1 MTRPLEGITVVALE
15 QAVAAPFATRQF
27 ADLGARIIKIE
38 RPGPGDFARA
48 YDENVRGMSAYFVW
62 LNRGKQSLTLD
73 LKHPGG
79 REVMERLISRADVFI
94 QNLAPGAAERLG
106 LGAAAL
112 HPKYP
117 GLIVCDISGYG
128 DSGPYRDKK
137 AYDLLIQS
145 EAGLLSITGTQEQPS
160 KVGASV
166 ADICTGMYAYSGVL
180 TALLQRGRTGKGSR
194 IEVSMFEALAE
205 WMLQPLLYAHFAGK
219 RIPRTGADHAS
230 IVPYGRFTAADGK
243 DVMMGIQ
250 NEREWASFCAKVLG
264 QPELANDARFNSNSR
279 RLQNKEPLLA
289 IVREVFASITAAQ
302 LVERLEAAD
311 IANARMNEMHE
322 VWAHPQLAARGRWTE
337 MGSPVGAI
345 PVLRPPATHSDFEP
359 VIGAVPDVGE
369 HTDAILSELGYSA
382 DAVAS
387 LRLAKAV

>member
-1 MTRPLEGITVVALE
+1 MRPLEGITVVALE

-27 ADLGARIIKIE
+27 ADLGARVIKIE

-62 LNRGKQSLTLD
+62 LNRGKESLTLD

-79 REVMERLISRADVFI
+79 REVMERLLARADVFI

-106 LGAAAL
+106 LGAVAM
-112 HPKYP
+112 HPKFP
-117 GLIVCDISGYG
+117 GLVVCDISGYG

-145 EAGLLSITGTQEQPS
+145 EAGLLSITGTPEQPS

-180 TALLQRGRTGKGSR
+180 TALLQRARTGKGSR
-194 IEVSMFEALAE
+194 IEVSMFEALCE
-205 WMLQPLLYAHFAGK
+205 WMLQPLLYAHFAQK
-219 RIPRTGADHAS
+219 PLPRTGADHAS
-230 IVPYGRFTAADGK
+230 IVPYGRFTGADDK

-250 NEREWASFCAKVLG
+250 NEREWAAFCDKVLSR
-264 QPELANDARFNSNSR
+264 PELANDERFNSNSR
-279 RLQNKEPLLA
+279 RLQNREPLLA
-289 IVREVFASITAAQ
+289 IVRQVFGSMTAEQVVA
-302 LVERLEAAD
+302 RLESAD

-322 VWAHPQLAARGRWTE
+322 VWDHPQLRARGRWTE
-337 MGSPVGAI
+337 MGSPVGSI

-359 VIGAVPDVGE
+359 VIGAVPAVGE
-369 HTDAILSELGYSA
+369 HTSAILHELAYSA
-382 DAVAS
+382 SEVQRLRADGAV
-387 LRLAKAV
+387 

>member
-1 MTRPLEGITVVALE
+1 MRPLEGITVVALE

-38 RPGPGDFARA
+38 RPGAGDFARA

-62 LNRGKQSLTLD
+62 LNRGKESLTLD
-73 LKHPGG
+73 LKHASG
-79 REVMERLISRADVFI
+79 REIMRALIARADVFI
-94 QNLAPGAAERLG
+94 QNLAPGATDRLG
-106 LGAAAL
+106 LGAGPLLAE
-112 HPKYP
+112 HPR
-117 GLIVCDISGYG
+117 LVVCDISGYG

-145 EAGLLSITGTQEQPS
+145 EAGLLSITGTEDSPS

-180 TALLQRGRTGKGSR
+180 AALIQRGRTGKGSR
-194 IEVSMFEALAE
+194 VEVSMFEALCE
-205 WMLQPLLYAHFAGK
+205 WMLQPLLYAHFTGK

-230 IVPYGRFTAADGK
+230 IVPYGRFPAADGK

-250 NEREWASFCAKVLG
+250 NEREWAMFCDKVLG
-264 QPELANDARFNSNSR
+264 EPALAQDARFNSNSK
-279 RLQNKEPLLA
+279 RLTNRDALLA
-289 IVREVFASITAAQ
+289 IVRRVFGSLSAAE
-302 LVERLEAAD
+302 LVERLDAAS
-311 IANARMNEMHE
+311 IANARMNEMSE
-322 VWAHPQLAARGRWTE
+322 VWSHPQLAARARWTQ

-359 VIGAVPDVGE
+359 VIGSVPAVGAD
-369 HTDAILSELGYSA
+369 TDSILAELGYA
-382 DAVAS
+382 AHAIDA
-387 LRLAKAV
+387 LRRQSVV

>member
-1 MTRPLEGITVVALE
+1 MRPLEGITVVALE

-62 LNRGKQSLTLD
+62 LNRGKESLTLD
-73 LKHPGG
+73 LKQPGG
-79 REVMERLISRADVFI
+79 RDVMERLVGRADVFI

-106 LGAAAL
+106 LGAGAL

-117 GLIVCDISGYG
+117 GLVVCDISGYG

-145 EAGLLSITGTQEQPS
+145 EAGLLSITGTGDQPA

-180 TALLQRGRTGKGSR
+180 AALLQRARTGKGSR
-194 IEVSMFEALAE
+194 IEVSMFEALCE
-205 WMLQPLLYAHFAGK
+205 WMLQPLLYSHFTNK
-219 RIPRTGADHAS
+219 TIPRTGADHAS
-230 IVPYGRFTAADGK
+230 IVPYGRFTGADGK

-250 NEREWASFCAKVLG
+250 NEREWASFCDKVLG
-264 QPELANDARFNSNSR
+264 RPELATDERFNSNSR
-279 RLQNKEPLLA
+279 RLQNREPLLA
-289 IVREVFASITAAQ
+289 IVRQVFGSMTAPE
-302 LVERLEAAD
+302 LVERLESAG
-311 IANARMNEMHE
+311 IANARMNEMPE
-322 VWAHPQLAARGRWTE
+322 VWDHPQLSARGRWTQ
-337 MGSPVGAI
+337 MDSPVGPL
-345 PVLRPPATHSDFEP
+345 PVLRPPATHSDFESI
-359 VIGAVPDVGE
+359 IGAVPAVGE
-369 HTDAILSELGYSA
+369 HTDSILKELGYTSTQA
-382 DAVAS
+382 DA
-387 LRLAKAV
+387 LRAAKAV